1 MISLK
6 DDPEA
11 FPVRQLT
18 ILGEWSLMVAKRIT
32 RTDCHSSDMSLLRAY
47 SLQLHPGLHICHG

>member
-18 ILGEWSLMVAKRIT
+18 ILGEWSLMVAKGTT
-32 RTDCHSSDMSLLRAY
+32 RTDCHFSDMSLLRAY
-47 SLQLHPGLHICHG
+47 SFQLYSGLHICHG

>member
-18 ILGEWSLMVAKRIT
+18 ILGSYTLIL
-32 RTDCHSSDMSLLRAY
+32 D
-47 SLQLHPGLHICHG
+47 LQ

>member
-18 ILGEWSLMVAKRIT
+18 ILGELPPATSQQTAA
-32 RTDCHSSDMSLLRAY
+32 DGEY
-47 SLQLHPGLHICHG
+47 

>member
-18 ILGEWSLMVAKRIT
+18 ILGKWPLRGHPPRRHIT
-32 RTDCHSSDMSLLRAY
+32 VY
-47 SLQLHPGLHICHG
+47 

>member
-6 DDPEA
+6 DDPEG

-18 ILGEWSLMVAKRIT
+18 ILGEYSCASIST
-32 RTDCHSSDMSLLRAY
+32 LLLY
-47 SLQLHPGLHICHG
+47 